1 MWRTFEYKIKYL
13 GKLRIPMKTL
23 IENLFIE
30 KKDTVKLASGQLL
43 YHEHEPAHFIYCLQK
58 GIMMTYKQH
67 TKFGKLWLNFI
78 KPNQVLG
85 ISALQKPF
93 YEHNAQA
100 LGEAEVVRIP
110 LTSLHQLLNTDPLFK
125 LNLMQTMCKEINQA
139 EQKGVESYNKTLK
152 QKTVFLLLELFRA
165 QIDHTPSPEQLYISK
180 ALLAEFTSNTL
191 PKLEKLLQEL
201 AAAKLIGIKGEYLEI
216 LNPPMLQSLL
226 KS

>member
-1 MWRTFEYKIKYL
+1 
-13 GKLRIPMKTL
+13 MKTL

-30 KKDTVKLASGQLL
+30 KKDTVRLASGQLL
-43 YHEHEPAHFIYCLQK
+43 YHENEPAHFIYCLQK

-93 YEHNAQA
+93 YEHYAQA
-100 LGEAEVVRIP
+100 LSEVEVVRIP
-110 LTSLHQLLNTDPLFK
+110 LTSLHQLLSTDPIFK
-125 LNLMQTMCKEINQA
+125 LNLMQTLCKEINQA
-139 EQKGVESYNKTLK
+139 EQKSVESYNKTLK

-165 QIDHTPSPEQLYISK
+165 QIGHTLYPEKLYISK
-180 ALLAEFTSNTL
+180 ALIAEFTSNTI
-191 PKLEKLLQEL
+191 PKLEKMLQEL
-201 AAAKLIGIKGEYLEI
+201 ATAKMVAVNDNYLEI
-216 LNPPMLQSLL
+216 LSPPMLQSLL